1 MKLKGITTIILACTL
16 LITGCS
22 SGAAKNEDKS
32 NVGQSATVT
41 YPLTIKHA
49 FGETVIEKQPE
60 KVVTISWG
68 NRGRTISLGS
78 CTSRSF

>member
-22 SGAAKNEDKS
+22 TGQAGQNKDKS
-32 NVGQSATVT
+32 NVEQSATVT

-60 KVVTISWG
+60 KVVTISWEIK
-68 NRGRTISLGS
+68 TYH
-78 CTSRSF
+78 